1 MDSTPPPITVT
12 DVSVTEDKTVAI
24 LSYLTLVGF
33 IVAIVMHGNK
43 KTRLGSF
50 HLRQALGLMLTA
62 VAFAMLLWLLA
73 FIPFVGWLAIPVLWL
88 GLLVLW
94 IMGLVAAA
102 SGKLTPVPLLGE
114 HYQKWFSSAFD

>member
-1 MDSTPPPITVT
+1 MDSIPPPITVT
-12 DVSVTEDKTVAI
+12 DVGVTEDKTVAI

-43 KTRLGSF
+43 KTRLGSY

-62 VAFAMLLWLLA
+62 VAFAMLLWTLA
-73 FIPFVGWLAIPVLWL
+73 FIPFFGWLAIPVLWI

-102 SGKLTPVPLLGE
+102 SGKLTPVPVLGQY
-114 HYQKWFSSAFD
+114 YQKWFSSAFE